1 MGGPWRVQQDSAR
14 LQLGR
19 LSARTWHAAGPLPVS
34 ALMNAHSLSRRD
46 FVRATAAVATL
57 AALPAAAAPVRRRNH
72 KLGFDNF
79 AVRGMKW
86 NARQLIDY
94 SEKLGCDSL
103 FMTDF
108 GPLEGRHDDASLTE
122 IRKYAAG
129 RGVTLELGSWSIC
142 PTSKRFKKDWGTAE
156 EHLALGIR
164 MAAALGSKA
173 FRVVLGAQED
183 RSTEGGIEARIAD
196 TVKVL
201 KSQRSRAVD
210 AGVKVAVEN
219 HAGDMQAWE
228 LQQLVEAAGKDYV
241 GVNFDSGNACWTLED
256 PLASLE
262 ILAPYVLT
270 TSLRD
275 DMVWESANGITVQW
289 TAMGE
294 GCVDLPAFFDHFE
307 KHCPGVAVHIETISG
322 FAREFPILKP
332 DFWKIFPKAK
342 AADLARFLALAKKG
356 KRLEPFKAPAGVDGN
371 KAQQDYQRGEIERS
385 IKHCREVLGL
395 GLRT

>member
-1 MGGPWRVQQDSAR
+1 
-14 LQLGR
+14 
-19 LSARTWHAAGPLPVS
+19 
-34 ALMNAHSLSRRD
+34 MNTSSLSRRA
-46 FVRATAAVATL
+46 FLSTAAAAVTL
-57 AALPAAAAPVRRRNH
+57 AALPANAAPAKKRHH

-79 AVRGMKW
+79 AVRAMKW
-86 NARQLIDY
+86 NARQLIDH
-94 SEKLGCDSL
+94 SEKLRCDSL
-103 FMTDF
+103 FITDF
-108 GPLEGRHDDASLTE
+108 GPFEGKHDDASLAE
-122 IRKYAAG
+122 VRKYGADKG
-129 RGVTLELGSWSIC
+129 ITLELGSWSIC
-142 PTSKRFKKDWGTAE
+142 PTSKSFKKDWGTAE

-164 MAAALGSKA
+164 MSKAIGSKA
-173 FRVVLGAQED
+173 FRVILGNQQD

-241 GVNFDSGNACWTLED
+241 GVNFDSGNAAWTLED

-262 ILAPYVLT
+262 LLAPYVLT

-294 GCVDLPAFFDHFE
+294 GCLDLPAFFDIFE
-307 KHCPGVAVHIETISG
+307 KRCPGVAVHIETISG
-322 FAREFPILKP
+322 FAREFPTLKP
-332 DFWKIFPKAK
+332 DFWKTFPKAK
-342 AADLARFLALAKKG
+342 ASDFARFVALAKKG
-356 KRLEPFKAPAGVDGN
+356 KRIEPFKAPAGVDGA
-371 KAQQDYQRGEIERS
+371 KAQQDYQLGDIERS

-395 GLRT
+395 GLRA

>member
-1 MGGPWRVQQDSAR
+1 
-14 LQLGR
+14 
-19 LSARTWHAAGPLPVS
+19 
-34 ALMNAHSLSRRD
+34 MNAQSVSRRD
-46 FVRATAAVATL
+46 FARTVAAAATL
-57 AALPAAAAPVRRRNH
+57 AAALPTPPAPAKKRQH

-103 FMTDF
+103 FITDF
-108 GPLEGRHDDASLTE
+108 GPLENKFDDASLKE
-122 IRKYAAG
+122 VRKYADDK
-129 RGVTLELGSWSIC
+129 GVHLELGSWSIC
-142 PTSKRFKKDWGTAE
+142 PTSKSFKKDWGTAE

-173 FRVVLGAQED
+173 FRVILGNQQD

-219 HAGDMQAWE
+219 HAGDMQSWE
-228 LQQLVEAAGKDYV
+228 LVQLIEAAGKDYV
-241 GVNFDSGNACWTLED
+241 GANIDSGNACWTLED
-256 PLASLE
+256 PLANLE
-262 ILAPYVLT
+262 NLAPYVVA

-294 GCVDLPAFFDHFE
+294 GCVDLLAYFDHFE
-307 KHCPGVAVHIETISG
+307 KHCPGVPVHIETISG
-322 FAREFPILKP
+322 FAREFKIYDR
-332 DFWKIFPKAK
+332 DFWKIFPKAR
-342 AADLARFLALAKKG
+342 AADLARFLALAKRG
-356 KRLEPFKAPAGVDGN
+356 KKIEPFKAPAGVDN
-371 KAQQDYQRGEIERS
+371 NTAQQDYQRGEIERS
-385 IKHCREVLGL
+385 IKYCKDVLGL
-395 GLRT
+395 GLK

>member
-1 MGGPWRVQQDSAR
+1 
-14 LQLGR
+14 
-19 LSARTWHAAGPLPVS
+19 
-34 ALMNAHSLSRRD
+34 MNTSSVSRRD
-46 FVRATAAVATL
+46 FVLTAAAAATL
-57 AALPAAAAPVRRRNH
+57 AALPATAAAPRKRNH
-72 KLGFDNF
+72 KLGYDNF
-79 AVRGMKW
+79 AVRAMKW

-103 FMTDF
+103 FITDF
-108 GPLEGRHDDASLTE
+108 GPLEGKHDDASLAE
-122 IRKYAAG
+122 VRKYAADKG
-129 RGVTLELGSWSIC
+129 LTIELGSWSIC

-164 MAAALGSKA
+164 MSKAIGSNA

-210 AGVKVAVEN
+210 AGVKIAVEN
-219 HAGDMQAWE
+219 HSGDMQAWE

-262 ILAPYVLT
+262 LLAPYVLT

-275 DMVWESANGITVQW
+275 TMLWDSPNGVTAQW

-294 GCVDLPAFFDHFE
+294 GCMDLPAFFDMFE
-307 KHCPGVAVHIETISG
+307 KRCPGVTVHIETISG
-322 FAREFPILKP
+322 FAREFALWKP
-332 DFWKIFPKAK
+332 EIWKVFPKAK
-342 AADLARFLALAKKG
+342 ASDLARFLALAKRG
-356 KRLEPFKAPAGVDGN
+356 KKIEPFKAPAGVDKT
-371 KAQQDYQRGEIERS
+371 KADQDHQRGEIERS
-385 IKHCREVLGL
+385 IKYCKEVLGL
-395 GLRT
+395 GLKA

>member
-1 MGGPWRVQQDSAR
+1 
-14 LQLGR
+14 
-19 LSARTWHAAGPLPVS
+19 
-34 ALMNAHSLSRRD
+34 MNAQTFSRRD

-57 AALPAAAAPVRRRNH
+57 AALPAPAAPAKKRNH

-79 AVRGMKW
+79 AVRDMKW

-108 GPLEGRHDDASLTE
+108 GPLEGKHDDASLAE
-122 IRKYAAG
+122 VRKYAADK
-129 RGVTLELGSWSIC
+129 GVTIELGSWSIC
-142 PTSKRFKKDWGTAE
+142 PTAKRFKKDWGTAE
-156 EHLALGIR
+156 EHLALGLR
-164 MAAALGSKA
+164 MSKAIGSKA
-173 FRVVLGAQED
+173 FRVVLGGQED
-183 RSTEGGIEARIAD
+183 RSSEGGIEARIAD

-219 HAGDMQAWE
+219 HAGDMQSWE
-228 LQQLVEAAGKDYV
+228 LVTLIEGAGKDYV
-241 GVNFDSGNACWTLED
+241 GANIDSGNACWTLED
-256 PLASLE
+256 PVANLE
-262 ILAPYVLT
+262 TLAPYVVA

-294 GCVDLPAFFDHFE
+294 GCVDLPAYFDHFE

-322 FAREFPILKP
+322 FAKEFPIYKQ
-332 DFWKIFPKAK
+332 DFWKIFPKARG
-342 AADLARFLALAKKG
+342 ADLARFMALAKKG
-356 KRLEPFKAPAGVDGN
+356 HRIEPFKAPAGVDRN
-371 KAQQDYQRGEIERS
+371 IANQDYQRGEIERS

-395 GLRT
+395 GLRA

>member
-1 MGGPWRVQQDSAR
+1 
-14 LQLGR
+14 
-19 LSARTWHAAGPLPVS
+19 
-34 ALMNAHSLSRRD
+34 MNAQSFSRRG
-46 FVRATAAVATL
+46 FVRTAAAAATL
-57 AALPAAAAPVRRRNH
+57 AAALPASAAPAKKRNH

-79 AVRGMKW
+79 AVRAMKW

-103 FMTDF
+103 FITDF
-108 GPLEGRHDDASLTE
+108 GPLEGKHDDASLAE
-122 IRKYAAG
+122 VRKYAAG
-129 RGVTLELGSWSIC
+129 KGITIELGSWSIC
-142 PTSKRFKKDWGTAE
+142 PTSKSFKKDWGTAE
-156 EHLALGIR
+156 EHLALGLR
-164 MAAALGSKA
+164 MSKALGSRA
-173 FRVVLGAQED
+173 FRVILGNQQD

-228 LQQLVEAAGKDYV
+228 LKELVEAAGKDYV
-241 GVNFDSGNACWTLED
+241 GVNFDSGNAAWTLED

-262 ILAPYVLT
+262 TLAPYVLT

-275 DMVWESANGITVQW
+275 DMVWESANGVTVQW

-294 GCVDLPAFFDHFE
+294 GCLDLPAFFDHFE
-307 KHCPGVAVHIETISG
+307 RHCPGVTVHIETISG
-322 FAREFPILKP
+322 FAREFPLWKP
-332 DFWKIFPKAK
+332 DLWKIFPRAK
-342 AADLARFLALAKKG
+342 AADLARFLALAKRG
-356 KRLEPFKAPAGVDGN
+356 KRIEPFKAPAGVDRT
-371 KAQQDYQRGEIERS
+371 KADQDYQRGEVERS

-395 GLRT
+395 GLRA